1 MTAITT
7 MVALC
12 AVFNTSAH
20 TGKWLLVHS
29 QNPLDER
36 ILRLET
42 VLTGSPI
49 TSADVKLHLLN
60 GARIN
65 QEGKWMGAGNL
76 MMYKATPSEKF
87 GTNAV
92 YVAFGYSRPSVGVVD
107 MYGVTD
113 SHIKRNQSKR
123 PWQPAPDDP
132 PIGSS
137 SRRRASL
144 QNTAVNV
151 SPDADDSDDEFH
163 MGDHGT
169 ARLPTGGVG
178 SSTVAAAGVAA
189 VKWTSRIPT
198 PAAANVDTT
207 VTDSTRKRVAGTDT
221 CTAPSI
227 VAATPDPPQP
237 ARLNTVLGEK
247 QDAFYTHKDGRR
259 EAVEVRERYN
269 ESQGGGYC
277 IYISS
282 LGRERDIPSE
292 KLETNPNEMAAA
304 NEVTAVLG
312 EKMAVSVGQ
321 EGGSSEPPSASPSS
335 YVSSTVATAGA
346 AASVRFRGYIR
357 IISTSRS
364 PVGLLKGGLL
374 SPWFLGLCL
383 K

>member
-1 MTAITT
+1 
-7 MVALC
+7 
-12 AVFNTSAH
+12 
-20 TGKWLLVHS
+20 
-29 QNPLDER
+29 
-36 ILRLET
+36 
-42 VLTGSPI
+42 
-49 TSADVKLHLLN
+49 
-60 GARIN
+60 
-65 QEGKWMGAGNL
+65 
-76 MMYKATPSEKF
+76 
-87 GTNAV
+87 
-92 YVAFGYSRPSVGVVD
+92 
-107 MYGVTD
+107 
-113 SHIKRNQSKR
+113 
-123 PWQPAPDDP
+123 
-132 PIGSS
+132 
-137 SRRRASL
+137 
-144 QNTAVNV
+144 
-151 SPDADDSDDEFH
+151 

-335 YVSSTVATAGA
+335 YVSSTVAAAGA
-346 AASVRFRGYIR
+346 AASVRFSGYISQGGQEGGR
-357 IISTSRS
+357 NSSSSSSTRLRYDYGRTFRNAVTIINI
-364 PVGLLKGGLL
+364 LALKGRLL
-374 SPWFLGLCL
+374 SLGSLVFV
-383 K
+383 